1 MTVDRALIHKI
12 AAEELEAGAKFLMD
26 MIRYPSTP
34 GQENE
39 LMHFIEK
46 EIKPLA
52 DKVERVG
59 FPADFRND
67 PEYSFPIEGIDY
79 EGRFNLRVVI
89 GDDSVKSPS
98 LIFNAHTDVVPASE
112 NQPRAFDPERK
123 DGVIYGRGACDDK
136 GSVATLYMLA
146 RILKRLPA
154 KPKAKIVLHLVN
166 EEENGGN
173 GTLNM
178 IRTGEK
184 ADAFVV
190 MEPTRGRLM
199 PSVRGAVWFRVK
211 FRGLAGHVGS
221 AGKTVSALKL
231 AVEAIELLEQFH
243 AETLAAS
250 RGIQFFDDYPN
261 PMPINFGRLNAGV
274 WPASAPNAAVLEGV
288 MGLLPNLTREQ
299 IMEGMERTLRE
310 RGSEKLRDN
319 FSFEFMY
326 RHDSHVTDPGHKV
339 VKTLQKAVQ
348 NAGMSGELTGMV
360 ASCDSN
366 YYSNFLKMPGVVFG
380 PGDLIVAH
388 GADEQIEV
396 AQLAQAASAMAQL
409 ACEWE

>member
-1 MTVDRALIHKI
+1 MVVNIETLQKI
-12 AAEELEAGAKFLMD
+12 AAEELEAAATFLMK
-26 MIRYPSTP
+26 MIRYPSVP
-34 GQENE
+34 GQEHE
-39 LMHFIEK
+39 MMQFIER
-46 EIKPLA
+46 EIAPLA
-52 DKVERVG
+52 DKVERIE
-59 FPADFRND
+59 FPADFNKD
-67 PEYSFPIEGIDY
+67 PEYSFPVEGINY
-79 EGRFNLRVVI
+79 AGRFNLRAVV
-89 GDDSVKSPS
+89 GDDSVKSPA

-112 NQPRAFDPERK
+112 NQPRAFDPVREN
-123 DGVIYGRGACDDK
+123 GIIYGRGACDDK
-136 GSVATLYMLA
+136 GSVATLYLLL
-146 RILKRLPA
+146 RILKRLPE
-154 KPKAKIVLHLVN
+154 KPKAKVVIHLVN

-173 GTLNM
+173 GTLRM
-178 IRTGEK
+178 IRTQEK

-211 FRGLAGHVGS
+211 LRGLAGHVGS

-231 AVEAIELLEQFH
+231 AVEAMELLEQYH

-261 PMPINFGRLNAGV
+261 PMPINFGRLTAGV

-288 MGLLPNLTREQ
+288 MGLLPNRTREQ

-310 RGSEKLRDN
+310 RGSEKLREN

-326 RHDSHVTDPGHKV
+326 RHDSHVTDPDHKV
-339 VKTLQKAVQ
+339 VKLLQDGVKKV
-348 NAGMSGELTGMV
+348 GMSGELTGMV

-366 YYSNFLKMPGVVFG
+366 YYSNFLGMPGVVFG

-396 AQLAQAASAMAQL
+396 NQLAQAAAAMANL
-409 ACEWE
+409 AYQW

>member
-1 MTVDRALIHKI
+1 MDRALIDKI
-12 AAEELEAGAKFLMD
+12 AAEELEAAATFLMKL
-26 MIRYPSTP
+26 IRYPSVP
-34 GQENE
+34 GQEHE
-39 LMHFIEK
+39 MMQFIEK
-46 EIKPLA
+46 EIAPLA
-52 DKVERVG
+52 DKVERVE
-59 FPADFRND
+59 FPPDFRND
-67 PEYSFPIEGIDY
+67 PEYSFPVEGIAY
-79 EGRFNLRVVI
+79 KGRFNLRAVV
-89 GDDSVKSPS
+89 GDDAVKSPA

-112 NQPRAFDPERK
+112 NQPRAFDPVREN
-123 DGVIYGRGACDDK
+123 GVIYGRGACDDK
-136 GSVATLYMLA
+136 GSVATLYLLL
-146 RILKRLPA
+146 RILKRLPE

-211 FRGLAGHVGS
+211 LRGVAGHVGS

-231 AVEAIELLEQFH
+231 AVEAMELLEQFH

-250 RGIQFFDDYPN
+250 RGIRFFDDYPN
-261 PMPINFGRLNAGV
+261 PMPINFGRLDAGV

-288 MGLLPNLTREQ
+288 MGLLPNRTREQ

-310 RGSEKLRDN
+310 RGSEKLREN

-326 RHDSHVTDPGHKV
+326 RHDSHVTDPDHKIV
-339 VKTLQKAVQ
+339 QTLQKAAQ
-348 NAGMSGELTGMV
+348 ASGMSGELTGMV

-366 YYSNFLKMPGVVFG
+366 YYSNYLDMPGVVFG

-396 AQLAQAASAMAQL
+396 AQLAQAAAAMACL
-409 ACEWE
+409 AHEWQ